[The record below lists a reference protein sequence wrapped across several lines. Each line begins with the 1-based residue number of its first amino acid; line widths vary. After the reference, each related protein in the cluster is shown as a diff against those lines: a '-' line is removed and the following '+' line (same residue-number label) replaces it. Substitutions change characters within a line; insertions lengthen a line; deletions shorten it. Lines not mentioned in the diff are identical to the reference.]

1 MHIGI
6 QARGFDLTDG
16 VRDHTVQRLQFAL
29 GWAHHHLARI
39 TVRLTDE
46 NGPRGGEDKRCSIR
60 IEFDR
65 APEVLIEDTEAD
77 LYVAIDRAA
86 DRASRSVARRIERQR
101 EQRSAARVYAPYQ
114 GAEA

>member
-16 VRDHTVQRLQFAL
+16 LRDHAVQRLQFAL
-29 GWAHHHLARI
+29 GWARHHLTRV

-60 IEFDR
+60 VEFDR

-86 DRASRSVARRIERQR
+86 NRVSRSVARRIERRR
-101 EQRSAARVYAPYQ
+101 EQRSTLRTYAPYQ
-114 GAEA
+114 GAQA

>member
-1 MHIGI
+1 MQVGI

-16 VRDHTVQRLQFAL
+16 LRDHTVQRLQFAL
-29 GWAHHHLARI
+29 GWAHYHLSRV

-46 NGPRGGEDKRCSIR
+46 NGPRGGEDKRCRIR
-60 IEFDR
+60 VEFDG
-65 APEVLIEDTEAD
+65 APEVLIEDTESD

-101 EQRSAARVYAPYQ
+101 EQRGASRVYAPYQ